1 MKSVQRLEFGRNKT
15 LNKNAQNYIDL
26 LENLLT
32 FRKREREKLA
42 CKSNPKFCTLITLV
56 LSAESTFLLCP
67 LMGKK
72 DMNKEINVTYR
83 MTLSDPAKINIS
95 MRWSEL
101 VFPLTLVPLTFDK
114 GLPVLH

>member
-1 MKSVQRLEFGRNKT
+1 M
-15 LNKNAQNYIDL
+15 LNKNATNYIDL
-26 LENLLT
+26 LENLLI
-32 FRKREREKLA
+32 FRERERKKKLV
-42 CKSNPKFCTLITLV
+42 CKSNTKFCILITLV

-72 DMNKEINVTYR
+72 DTNKGINVTYR
-83 MTLSDPAKINIS
+83 MTLSDPAKINMS